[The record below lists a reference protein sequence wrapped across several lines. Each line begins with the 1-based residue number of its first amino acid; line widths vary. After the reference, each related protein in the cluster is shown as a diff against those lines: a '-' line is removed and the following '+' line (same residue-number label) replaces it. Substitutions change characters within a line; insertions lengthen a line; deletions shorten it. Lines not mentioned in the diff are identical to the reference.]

1 MNHGSYSG
9 AAKKRKKRDER
20 LARER
25 GMREG
30 RGLGQ
35 MNAWGTLARGR
46 RGGMARGPRRFGEEC
61 TGLLDGAV
69 GAAAAGPFRWAF
81 NWHRFLDL
89 DRLGGRA
96 TRWFSAKTEGIMNR
110 VGSGA
115 TWEISAAAA
124 GLLGEEGGADREART
139 RRGSLRTAAAD
150 GLEGDLGETF
160 HERVHGAA
168 WGRGSRVRGS
178 RTAEGGGGVDSAVTS
193 R

>member
-1 MNHGSYSG
+1 
-9 AAKKRKKRDER
+9 
-20 LARER
+20 
-25 GMREG
+25 
-30 RGLGQ
+30 
-35 MNAWGTLARGR
+35 
-46 RGGMARGPRRFGEEC
+46 
-61 TGLLDGAV
+61 
-69 GAAAAGPFRWAF
+69 
-81 NWHRFLDL
+81 
-89 DRLGGRA
+89 
-96 TRWFSAKTEGIMNR
+96 MNR